1 MGVKVKYQASVKTL
15 AGWRPVSVVA
25 EATLSGTGKMASIT
39 KVTTIDGEVPARG
52 QSRTGAKRQEFDGV
66 FWANR
71 EIGAKKRVS
80 ACEVIA

>member
-1 MGVKVKYQASVKTL
+1 MILIKYQSGVKTL

-25 EATLSGTGKMASIT
+25 EATRSGTGKMAEVT
-39 KVTTIDGEVPARG
+39 KVVTIDGDAPSRG

-80 ACEVIA
+80 ACEVLT